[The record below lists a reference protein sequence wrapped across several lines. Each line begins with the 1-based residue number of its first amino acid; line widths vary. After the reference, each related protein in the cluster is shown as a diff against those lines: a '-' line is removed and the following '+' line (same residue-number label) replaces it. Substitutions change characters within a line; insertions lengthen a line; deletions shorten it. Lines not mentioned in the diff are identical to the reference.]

1 MLLTPSG
8 DRPTK
13 KPKYFT
19 DKSAGYIFLAE
30 NFKKFNNSEGKAGI
44 DPFISE
50 KRQIEEIY
58 DKYSIFQNYSKET
71 FPKRFRSLAD
81 QFRLNKFKERKR
93 AESPSKFI
101 FILFY
106 FNLLV
111 VCSHPTKLLS
121 TKLIKRKGNSFPS
134 KIHQNSTE
142 AKTVVTTVCLTL
154 RPSYLPP
161 LPSPT

>member
-8 DRPTK
+8 DRPKK

-19 DKSAGYIFLAE
+19 NKSAGYIFLAE

-50 KRQIEEIY
+50 KCQIEDIY

-106 FNLLV
+106 CNLLV
-111 VCSHPTKLLS
+111 VCSHPTKLLL

-134 KIHQNSTE
+134 KIQNSTE
-142 AKTVVTTVCLTL
+142 AKTVATTVCLTL
-154 RPSYLPP
+154 CPSYLPP